1 MKQLPGLEVECPV
14 RIPRKDQVET
24 ASRKAYVE
32 PALFNTGIR
41 TGTTLFRWIRQS
53 HDRFGGGE
61 ITRFGGNGNCYR
73 TCTSILVIRIQDLSL
88 EIPYPVFFID
98 FAYRTIPDG
107 ILDPRAD
114 KPTIVRNNINFNNV
128 CSRSVFDLQSGGGIF
143 KPVADTARHSKTANR
158 KECQG
163 WQMPQKHLHHLPPSL
178 PDFS

>member
-1 MKQLPGLEVECPV
+1 MKQSPRFEVESSV

-24 ASRKAYVE
+24 ATGKAYVE
-32 PALFNTGIR
+32 PAFFNTGIR
-41 TGTTLFRWIRQS
+41 AGTVLLSGLRPGRERIGG
-53 HDRFGGGE
+53 DRFGGGE

-114 KPTIVRNNINFNNV
+114 KPTIVRNNIDFDYV
-128 CSRSVFDLQSGGGIF
+128 CSGPVFNLQAGSGIF
-143 KPVADTARHSKTANR
+143 KPMTNTTR
-158 KECQG
+158 
-163 WQMPQKHLHHLPPSL
+163 
-178 PDFS
+178 

>member
-1 MKQLPGLEVECPV
+1 MKQLPRLEVECPV

-88 EIPYPVFFID
+88 EIPYPVLLVD
-98 FAYRTIPDG
+98 SAYRTVFNG
-107 ILDPRAD
+107 ILNPGAHE
-114 KPTIVRNNINFNNV
+114 PSILRNNVNFNYVGTRPIFN
-128 CSRSVFDLQSGGGIF
+128 LQTGSGIL
-143 KPVADTARHSKTANR
+143 KPMTDAARKGKTTNQ

-163 WQMPQKHLHHLPPSL
+163 
-178 PDFS
+178 